1 MTPQLKELMALDPFN
16 DIDPLVKNKNLM
28 NMITY
33 DKSSLNERHYCFEK
47 HEPDSKSGW
56 EDDVG
61 NIFER
66 LNDKSSYNES

>member
-1 MTPQLKELMALDPFN
+1 
-16 DIDPLVKNKNLM
+16 
-28 NMITY
+28 MITY